1 MKKICLV
8 AAILMLA
15 TTAEA
20 VVNITCTPGT
30 GADSNQVTVSYAV
43 SGEPNKISG
52 LGLDITVDGG
62 AKIVSVSNLNA
73 KYNIYP
79 GSIVITG
86 GQITDYGTPVADP
99 NFPGTLGGLG
109 TGGITIEMGA
119 LYYPTGDNSPNAPP
133 LTGDLL
139 KFRVDKSCTVT
150 VAENA
155 IRGGVVLT
163 NPNVNPTSVNL
174 TGCIVVYGPID
185 CLIGGNADGTV
196 PGSEFAAWATWGK
209 PNCWCYARQ
218 CRGDANGKK
227 TGPSWVQLLDLQV
240 LAGAYNKNDVAL
252 AAIPN
257 GICADFN
264 HKKTGPARVQL
275 LDLQELAKYFNKA
288 DALVPECDAAPIITG
303 PYRFWKVP

>member
-30 GADSNQVTVSYAV
+30 GADGNQVTVSYAV

-52 LGLDITVDGG
+52 LGLDITVDSG

-86 GQITDYGTPVADP
+86 GLITDYGTPVADP

-163 NPNVNPTSVNL
+163 NPNLNPTVTP
-174 TGCIVVYGPID
+174 TGCIVDLGVTD

-196 PGSEFAAWATWGK
+196 PGSEFAAWAAWGK

-240 LAGAYNKNDVAL
+240 LAGAYNKNDTAL

-288 DALVPECDAAPIITG
+288 DALVPACDAAPIITG
-303 PYRFWKVP
+303 PYRSWKLP

>member
-30 GADSNQVTVSYAV
+30 GADCNQVTVSYAV

-52 LGLDITVDGG
+52 LGLDITVDSG

-86 GQITDYGTPVADP
+86 GLITDYGTPVADP

-133 LTGDLL
+133 FSGDLL
-139 KFRVDKSCTVT
+139 KFRVDKNCTVT

-163 NPNVNPTSVNL
+163 NPNLNPTVNA
-174 TGCIVVYGPID
+174 TGCIVNCGVTD
-185 CLIGGNADGTV
+185 CLIGGLASLTEKAEWD
-196 PGSEFAAWATWGK
+196 AWGK
-209 PNCWCYARQ
+209 PDCWCYARQ
-218 CRGDANGKK
+218 CRGDINGKK
-227 TGPSWVQLLDLQV
+227 TGPYWVQLLDLQA
-240 LAGAYNKNDVAL
+240 LSAAFNKMDVPL

-257 GICADFN
+257 GICADVN
-264 HKKTGPARVQL
+264 HKKTGPYRVQL
-275 LDLQELAKYFNKA
+275 LDLQALSSYFNKMEA
-288 DALVPECDAAPIITG
+288 SVPACNVAPITTG
-303 PYRFWKVP
+303 PYNYFKPGPP